1 MEETEMKLD
10 AFIEETRTNFGEVR
24 AAIKFSYAELDRRVS
39 HLESFVLDL
48 SERLQRL
55 ETGQSS

>member
-1 MEETEMKLD
+1 MKLD
-10 AFIEETRTNFGEVR
+10 AFIEETRTTFGEVR
-24 AAIKFSYAELDRRVS
+24 AEIKFSYAELDRRVS